1 MFLFFCFVSRTG
13 RNNSNTLTNNQ
24 RNPARR
30 IPYGRPTAPASNIN
44 NDNYSYNN
52 GQSSNSSKSRKVDE
66 DDFNDIEIPDEELN
80 EDREDQ
86 DDDGFGDLQLTQ
98 EDLYDLDAFMND
110 NNKDIN
116 RNDRTLVKE
125 NVSTLTTK
133 AGAGEARAKDPT
145 AATTVNFTPARSV
158 PTAAAPTPIGSN
170 GEITTQQAYTAF
182 LERIRTGQ
190 EPTITHQRSNT
201 ATYRDLV
208 RIPDQFLFTPVA
220 VRPRGSEPYYYD
232 AQRKFLLEI
241 YPDLATAP
249 RDSQS
254 MMENVILTHS
264 KDTAETY
271 NKLALEMQSP
281 PTTPSTC
288 QQHQQARGA
297 GGGAGKKI
305 SYQEKTYVAI
315 SSPLH
320 DRDYDMQ
327 DMVTAEWL
335 NPDGM
340 PPHTLFLRVG
350 HPVLLLKTLGTHFQ
364 AGTRMIIRHLSNFS
378 ITAEAISGPTLTYSE
393 PRITIIPR
401 MKIQSPNARDLGC
414 LFTRLQFPVKHA
426 FALSLSDAVGKGFSG
441 LVGVDLRSPVEKHRQ
456 LYFLLSCCLNFR
468 RLKVYVEDGEIP
480 GRVGKYTRNPV

>member
-1 MFLFFCFVSRTG
+1 MPKVKLHTTLSSPSSSLSSSRTQGPQQDQQPQQQQQQLTG
-13 RNNSNTLTNNQ
+13 RNNSNTLTNSK

-44 NDNYSYNN
+44 NDDHSYNNDNHSHNN

-66 DDFNDIEIPDEELN
+66 DDFNDIEIPDEELY

-110 NNKDIN
+110 NNKDNN

-133 AGAGEARAKDPT
+133 AGAGEARARVPT
-145 AATTVNFTPARSV
+145 AATTTNITSARSV

-170 GEITTQQAYTAF
+170 GQITTQQAYTAF
-182 LERIRTGQ
+182 VERIRTGQ
-190 EPTITHQRSNT
+190 EPTTTHQRSNT
-201 ATYRDLV
+201 TTYRDLI

-254 MMENVILTHS
+254 MMENVILTHN
-264 KDTAETY
+264 KDTAEMY
-271 NKLALEMQSP
+271 NKRALEMQSP
-281 PTTPSTC
+281 PTTLSTC
-288 QQHQQARGA
+288 QQHQQAPGA
-297 GGGAGKKI
+297 GGGAGRTI

-315 SSPLH
+315 SSPST
-320 DRDYDMQ
+320 
-327 DMVTAEWL
+327 TATMTCRTW
-335 NPDGM
+335 
-340 PPHTLFLRVG
+340 
-350 HPVLLLKTLGTHFQ
+350 
-364 AGTRMIIRHLSNFS
+364 
-378 ITAEAISGPTLTYSE
+378 
-393 PRITIIPR
+393 
-401 MKIQSPNARDLGC
+401 
-414 LFTRLQFPVKHA
+414 
-426 FALSLSDAVGKGFSG
+426 
-441 LVGVDLRSPVEKHRQ
+441 
-456 LYFLLSCCLNFR
+456 
-468 RLKVYVEDGEIP
+468 
-480 GRVGKYTRNPV
+480 